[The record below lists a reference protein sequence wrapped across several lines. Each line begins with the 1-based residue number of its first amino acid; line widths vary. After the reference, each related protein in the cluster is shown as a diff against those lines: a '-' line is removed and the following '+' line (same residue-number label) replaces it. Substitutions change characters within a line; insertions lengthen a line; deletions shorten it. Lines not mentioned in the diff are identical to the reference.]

1 VRLGPDG
8 DLAMRPYG
16 RTMSEHVSPLDATFL
31 ELEEADPSA
40 HMHIGAVMVFDPLP
54 GGGVP
59 AIEAVRELLL
69 ERLSA
74 MPRFRQRLSSPR
86 TGGLTW
92 PQWVE
97 DETFDIASHVWRA
110 ALPAPGCAAEL
121 NEWAA
126 EFWSHR
132 LERTKALWEM
142 VLLEGLKGGR
152 WALVSKT
159 HHCMV
164 DGVGSVDVAHLMLD
178 ATPDP
183 APRAPVTSVAEVS
196 ANGGGLAHVPGALL
210 HGARAGLDAVLHPS
224 VLRDA
229 TSRGRAL
236 AELLLRNEVRAAPH
250 SSLNGPIG
258 KRRRYAHVDVP
269 LDDIKRIKRE
279 LGGTVN
285 DVVLAATTGGLRAL
299 LEQRGDPLPQAG
311 LRAMVPVNVRGA
323 AEQLALGNRITSLF
337 VSLPVAEESA
347 LVRYAMVLEHAE
359 RLKAGDQAIAG
370 STLVQ
375 LAGLAPPVLHTFL
388 AQSLFATRLF
398 NVTVTNVPGAQFTLY
413 AFGSPMR
420 QVLGLVP
427 LAAEHAVGIAILSYD
442 GGVTFGINA
451 DHDAVPDIDLIAR
464 GIEQTLDELLD
475 LAGRRKRGRRRPAR
489 AAQR

>member
-1 VRLGPDG
+1 
-8 DLAMRPYG
+8 
-16 RTMSEHVSPLDATFL
+16 
-31 ELEEADPSA
+31 
-40 HMHIGAVMVFDPLP
+40 MHIGAVMVFDPVP
-54 GGGVP
+54 GGGAP

-69 ERLSA
+69 ERLST
-74 MPRFRQRLSSPR
+74 MPRFRQRLSTPT

-92 PQWVE
+92 PDWVE
-97 DETFDIASHVWRA
+97 DETFAIASHVWRA
-110 ALPAPGCAAEL
+110 ALPAPGGAAEL
-121 NEWAA
+121 NDWAA

-142 VLLEGLKGGR
+142 VLLEGLEDGR

-183 APRAPVTSVAEVS
+183 PPREPTTPAVAGARVD
-196 ANGGGLAHVPGALL
+196 GGGLTHLPGAVL
-210 HGARAGLDAVLHPS
+210 HGARAGVDAVLHPS

-229 TSRGRAL
+229 AGRGRAL

-269 LDDIKRIKRE
+269 LDDLKRIKRE

-299 LEQRGDPLPQAG
+299 LEQRGEPLPEAG

-337 VSLPVAEESA
+337 VHLPVAEENP
-347 LVRYAMVLEHAE
+347 LVRYALVLEHAE
-359 RLKAGDQAIAG
+359 RLKAGDQAVAG

-451 DHDAVPDIDLIAR
+451 DHDAVPDIDVIAR
-464 GIEQTLDELLD
+464 GIEQTLGELLE
-475 LAGRRKRGRRRPAR
+475 LAGRRTRRRRRPAR
-489 AAQR
+489 AARR